1 MGRRGEGH
9 AEEVQEFGLRLRR
22 LLVAKGRRGGGQRVR
37 RRLVCAVRRPEDRAQ
52 LWEGAGGGSVAE
64 EEEKGAEKPARR
76 LVSASAAKREAA
88 AAAAAAEEE
97 AAAAAA
103 PAAPERRDNPP
114 SSSVYITS
122 ILPGA
127 SAEELKRVL
136 AKEFSRFGEIDSL
149 RVLEPKKHRNH
160 AGESETHR
168 CAFVN
173 FGSVAAAEA
182 AVAELGQRYEL
193 TFARPTSKLP
203 KPDAK
208 VAAPSPAA
216 DDAPAAAAP
225 PPEPPQPPRDE
236 PRGPPPR
243 YDEYDRR
250 GPPPPR

>member
-1 MGRRGEGH
+1 M
-9 AEEVQEFGLRLRR
+9 
-22 LLVAKGRRGGGQRVR
+22 
-37 RRLVCAVRRPEDRAQ
+37 
-52 LWEGAGGGSVAE
+52 
-64 EEEKGAEKPARR
+64 
-76 LVSASAAKREAA
+76 
-88 AAAAAAEEE
+88 
-97 AAAAAA
+97 
-103 PAAPERRDNPP
+103 
-114 SSSVYITS
+114 YITS

-193 TFARPTSKLP
+193 TFAKPTRKLP

-216 DDAPAAAAP
+216 DAAPAAAAP

-250 GPPPPR
+250 GPPRDDYYERRGPPPPRYYDRYDDRRGPPPPRYDDRYDRGPPPRYEDRGGYDRGGYYGRAAAAVGRRARRAASVPGRGAPGRRRGGRRP